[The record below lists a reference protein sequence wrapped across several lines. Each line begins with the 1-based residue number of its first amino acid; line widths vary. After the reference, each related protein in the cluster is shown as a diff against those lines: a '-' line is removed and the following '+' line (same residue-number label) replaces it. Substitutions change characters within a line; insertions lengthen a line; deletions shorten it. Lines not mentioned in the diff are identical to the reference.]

1 MKSKTLLN
9 GMLINIWI
17 IEIRI
22 LFDNLKKYNNEI

>member
-22 LFDNLKKYNNEI
+22 LFDNLKKI